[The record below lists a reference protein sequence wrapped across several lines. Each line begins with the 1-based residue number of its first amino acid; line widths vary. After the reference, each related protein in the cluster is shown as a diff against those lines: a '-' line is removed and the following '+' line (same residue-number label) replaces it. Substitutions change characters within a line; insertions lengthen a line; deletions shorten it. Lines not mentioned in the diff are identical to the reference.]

1 MARMRRR
8 AAAALAAGVLLP
20 LGATAAHAAMTAGAT
35 ATPSVTSGSWGVSP
49 TGSAKQAQVLTW
61 TQSGSSAP
69 LYFTA
74 TNTGTVA
81 LAATTWTMQAVRAD
95 GIGNGTQP
103 VVTLDA
109 CVGGTWNTTTN
120 VCTGGTGTTIGGT
133 TSTNASMSVAS
144 SVTPVQPGSA
154 LAVRATLQRIIGD
167 GVTATIST
175 TVSSSQILS
184 PKKTTNS

>member
-1 MARMRRR
+1 VSRIRRR
-8 AAAALAAGVLLP
+8 AAAALLAGVLLP
-20 LGATAAHAAMTAGAT
+20 VGATAAHAAMTTRVT
-35 ATPSVTSGSWGVSP
+35 AAPTVTSGSWGVSP

-61 TQSGSSAP
+61 TQAGSSAP
-69 LYFTA
+69 QYFTA

-81 LAATTWTMQAVRAD
+81 LAATTWSMQTVRAD

-120 VCTGGTGTTIGGT
+120 LCVGGVPTLIGAT
-133 TSTNASMSVAS
+133 TSVNPSMTAASTA
-144 SVTPVQPGSA
+144 TPAQPGSA
-154 LAVRATLQRIIGD
+154 LSVRATLLRIIGD

-175 TVSSSQILS
+175 SVSTGQILL
-184 PKKTTNS
+184 PKQTTNS